1 MGWGDGDGHHHALQS
16 LDWDSIMKDLDLHDD
31 VSAPAPLNPPES
43 THFVNN
49 SSDVATLS
57 DIYSSCHQ
65 SFAHVPTSNY
75 GSFELGGEVCNNW
88 GFAFDFLEE
97 LIQVADC
104 VDSGEQGSRK
114 ATTSFLA
121 IWGSLTELGPAQPP
135 REISVTVGTRK
146 KMARL
151 KHLTE

>member
-1 MGWGDGDGHHHALQS
+1 MSQFPPPPPSPPPTSSLPLPPRTLLPPPCLSRTMGWGDGDGHHHALQS

-57 DIYSSCHQ
+57 DIYGSCHQ

-97 LIQVADC
+97 LI
-104 VDSGEQGSRK
+104 
-114 ATTSFLA
+114 
-121 IWGSLTELGPAQPP
+121 
-135 REISVTVGTRK
+135 
-146 KMARL
+146 
-151 KHLTE
+151 

>member
-1 MGWGDGDGHHHALQS
+1 MPTLLSVPAAAP
-16 LDWDSIMKDLDLHDD
+16 
-31 VSAPAPLNPPES
+31 VSSSNLKPPPA
-43 THFVNN
+43 
-49 SSDVATLS
+49 SSDLTSTTLPQPHHG
-57 DIYSSCHQ
+57 SCHQ